1 MTGSGTTF
9 GDRRRA
15 GIPDIQQASLRTL
28 GRWMARLGDVIT
40 AAQPVPQT
48 VAQPTDDPWVR
59 WLGTP
64 AHLVAVVEQVGE
76 IMIVTRRGQKPKA
89 GTPALPSPLALPDAR
104 PLGARDG

>member
-48 VAQPTDDPWVR
+48 VA
-59 WLGTP
+59 
-64 AHLVAVVEQVGE
+64 
-76 IMIVTRRGQKPKA
+76 
-89 GTPALPSPLALPDAR
+89 
-104 PLGARDG
+104 